1 MERVLLFYKVL
12 VEERKLTSYTN
23 VATSAFE
30 LAGQISLSAKAFR
43 GGNLNDIYKGMQ
55 EAFRRFETEEIKD
68 SDLERLKI
76 MQETMM
82 YNVMMALE
90 SKTQAL
96 AGIMC
101 SEEVRT
107 AVWKN

>member
-1 MERVLLFYKVL
+1 
-12 VEERKLTSYTN
+12 
-23 VATSAFE
+23 
-30 LAGQISLSAKAFR
+30 
-43 GGNLNDIYKGMQ
+43 
-55 EAFRRFETEEIKD
+55 
-68 SDLERLKI
+68 
-76 MQETMM
+76 M

>member
-1 MERVLLFYKVL
+1 
-12 VEERKLTSYTN
+12 
-23 VATSAFE
+23 
-30 LAGQISLSAKAFR
+30 
-43 GGNLNDIYKGMQ
+43 MQ

-90 SKTQAL
+90 SKL
-96 AGIMC
+96 RLWPGIMC

>member
-1 MERVLLFYKVL
+1 M
-12 VEERKLTSYTN
+12 
-23 VATSAFE
+23 
-30 LAGQISLSAKAFR
+30 
-43 GGNLNDIYKGMQ
+43 NDIYKGMQ

-90 SKTQAL
+90 SKTQAWP
-96 AGIMC
+96 GIMC